1 MQPLSLVLIGRQ
13 LLLPLF
19 DVGRGL
25 EQRRRQLGVVP
36 LQRRKLRL
44 PVLIDAG

>member
-1 MQPLSLVLIGRQ
+1 MEPLSLLLIGRQ

-25 EQRRRQLGVVP
+25 EQSRRELGVVA
-36 LQRRKLRL
+36 LQRRQLRL
-44 PVLIDAG
+44 PVLTDAG